1 VTLADLADEAFV
13 DFPPGF
19 GTRTLIDQRFEAA
32 GLARHVVVEALGI
45 ENGVQFVA
53 HGVGLGVLPGYAVA
67 GVDAIRVVPIKDE
80 SFQWSLYM
88 ATLKKRKP
96 TAALRALLGLVS
108 THLQQ
113 PPGTELGQDLHQ

>member
-1 VTLADLADEAFV
+1 MELADLADEAFV

-19 GTRTLIDQRFEAA
+19 GTRTLIDQAFEAA
-32 GLARHVVVEALGI
+32 GIARHVVVEALGI

-53 HGVGLGVLPGYAVA
+53 HGVGLGILPGYAVRGWSDP
-67 GVDAIRVVPIKDE
+67 GVQIADE

-108 THLQQ
+108 THLRH
-113 PPGTELGQDLHQ
+113 PDGTELGPT